1 MKKIFSLFLS
11 LFVLLSSINFNL
23 SAHYC
28 GQKLIDISL
37 FGNAEK
43 CEMQQIEEC
52 EDSTSSCC
60 GDRQILIE
68 SNDYLASKKL
78 SKTQIDSIEV
88 LLGNIYYAIDLLL
101 LIDHW
106 KELVNFYI
114 PPLAE
119 RKAPALH
126 QSFLL

>member
-28 GQKLIDISL
+28 GQNLIDISL
-37 FGNAEK
+37 FGSAEK
-43 CEMQQIEEC
+43 CEMKQEEEC
-52 EDSTSSCC
+52 QDSIPSCC
-60 GDRQILIE
+60 DDQEILIE
-68 SNDYLASKKL
+68 GNDYLALKKL
-78 SKTQIDSIEV
+78 SKTRIDSIEI
-88 LLGNIYYAIDLLL
+88 LLSKIYYSIDLLRL
-101 LIDHW
+101 VDHW

-114 PPLAE
+114 PPLTE
-119 RKAPALH
+119 RKVPALH